1 MPFTVRI
8 AGLGQLPRSKTI
20 AARNSRQRSPNNEID
35 LTHSFDWRMPGIF
48 GGVLRCSV
56 KHKRRNRLFGAAAG
70 SYYTC
75 VSGWQH
81 GTGYSRNDV
90 SRNYK

>member
-1 MPFTVRI
+1 
-8 AGLGQLPRSKTI
+8 
-20 AARNSRQRSPNNEID
+20 
-35 LTHSFDWRMPGIF
+35 MPGIF